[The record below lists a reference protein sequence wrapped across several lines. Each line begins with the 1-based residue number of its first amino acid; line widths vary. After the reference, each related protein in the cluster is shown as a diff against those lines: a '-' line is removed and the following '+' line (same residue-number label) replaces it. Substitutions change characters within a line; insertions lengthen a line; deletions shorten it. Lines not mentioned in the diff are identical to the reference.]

1 MKKEET
7 KTNKRHCPLTY
18 KQYKIR
24 EVSPVFRKAQVKS
37 GVIVLWALLYCER

>member
-1 MKKEET
+1 M
-7 KTNKRHCPLTY
+7 PVPTY

-37 GVIVLWALLYCER
+37 GVIVL